1 MAAAP
6 EVALS
11 CVNSVGAGEGNR
23 TLMTSLEG
31 VPQRCR
37 SGAGLR
43 IWVSAGARGCPS
55 LAMANGTLMA
65 K

>member
-1 MAAAP
+1 MRLPRAGQSKP
-6 EVALS
+6 RMTAL
-11 CVNSVGAGEGNR
+11 R
-23 TLMTSLEG
+23 RTSLEG

-43 IWVSAGARGCPS
+43 IWVSAGARGWPS

-65 K
+65 Q